1 MTRVTSPEFWHA
13 TESIHAPVY
22 YAPDAR
28 ARYQAVGLKGFWM
41 GYIASR
47 AAPLGTPSPEL
58 VIATFHGFS
67 PRTIHRAL
75 PDAWGFASRDD
86 ILEARLQ
93 LARDALAPALDGLDL
108 DPVSRELAAVVDGL
122 DLAGK
127 PMGAALAGLHMPDD
141 PIGRL
146 WHAASILREYRGD
159 CHIAVL
165 TTAGLDGAAAN
176 ALAVAV
182 GLTPSA
188 VKESRGWTDQEWEA
202 ALDRLRLR
210 DWVDAEGQPTA
221 TGRAARARLED
232 ATDRT
237 ASAGIDR
244 EATAR
249 TITVAPRLAAIAHAV
264 REAGLVPS

>member
-1 MTRVTSPEFWHA
+1 M
-13 TESIHAPVY
+13 
-22 YAPDAR
+22 
-28 ARYQAVGLKGFWM
+28 
-41 GYIASR
+41 
-47 AAPLGTPSPEL
+47 
-58 VIATFHGFS
+58 
-67 PRTIHRAL
+67 
-75 PDAWGFASRDD
+75 
-86 ILEARLQ
+86 
-93 LARDALAPALDGLDL
+93 
-108 DPVSRELAAVVDGL
+108 VDGL